1 MGCREGIS
9 EAEFPFLHLVH
20 SCVSTHCISGTVPG
34 AEGSASEELNA
45 DGVCLEDASSNK
57 QTEVTS
63 LPIVL

>member
-1 MGCREGIS
+1 MGCWEGIS

-34 AEGSASEELNA
+34 AEGRAREKNA
-45 DGVCLEDASSNK
+45 DGVCLEEASSNR